1 MIKRFLGLVAFVT
14 LGGCAVNY
22 TYQGQKYDSKEKFH
36 QAVDSSVSNVI
47 SGITPLPT
55 PLTQK
60 KLVFA
65 IPSEATIISESKRR
79 FVTAQGREPNGIALE
94 ILENL
99 PKSTYKN
106 IKIFFDGVRKRN
118 IYSMIQFVEME
129 AMTGSISASADTDT
143 LYMIEPGPNSVQW
156 YYTSLK
162 HGKQIFAYDRSSPTA
177 EGKVQAF
184 IEAVQAQAIRD

>member
-1 MIKRFLGLVAFVT
+1 MIKTILGLIACVT
-14 LGGCAVNY
+14 LSGCAVNY

-47 SGITPLPT
+47 SGISPLPT

-65 IPSEATIISESKRR
+65 MPSETTIIGESKRR
-79 FVTAQGREPNGIALE
+79 FMAAQGREPNGIALE
-94 ILENL
+94 ILENV

-106 IKIFFDGVRKRN
+106 IKIFFDGVKKRN
-118 IYSMIQFVEME
+118 IYSVTQFVEME

>member
-1 MIKRFLGLVAFVT
+1 MNKNILCLVVAVM
-14 LGGCAVNY
+14 LSGCAVNY
-22 TYQGQKYDSKEKFH
+22 TYDGQKYSSKEKFH
-36 QAVDSSVSNVI
+36 EAVDSSISNVI
-47 SGITPLPT
+47 SGVTPLPT
-55 PLTQK
+55 VLTRK

-65 IPSEATIISESKRR
+65 MPSEATLIEETKRR
-79 FVTAQGREPNGIALE
+79 FMKTQGREANGMALE
-94 ILENL
+94 ILENV

-106 IKIFFDGVRKRN
+106 IKIFFDSVQKRN
-118 IYSMIQFVEME
+118 IYSGTQFVEMQS
-129 AMTGSISASADTDT
+129 MTGSFAASADTDT

-177 EGKVQAF
+177 AGKVQAF